1 MSRWLQTYKKEKKK
15 KKGEEETDNTIEY
28 AFAYEIYK
36 AAALNSSQEKP
47 F

>member
-1 MSRWLQTYKKEKKK
+1 MVTNLQERE
-15 KKGEEETDNTIEY
+15 KKGEEETDNTVEY

-47 F
+47 Y